1 MVVRKKDLNEVMKG
15 LFAKDDEEPCDLAI
29 TGKTFFD
36 ESVKNDEL
44 NQGCQLTWAG
54 DILEPVPAGLVTAVD
69 TGSNCTSL
77 ISYVLDIHMNEMKT
91 RNDTEKSNYKQ
102 KLDEFVNRN
111 TKDVKKCSKNGAAD
125 GEETQ
130 SLSLDI
136 SDVGGIFVVHLLAC
150 FVSLSLAAGQYYLA
164 RRRMANSGSAEEGDE
179 PPSSEKIVVDNRRQ
193 SIWAPRVVVD
203 SQQSSRNIQDD
214 PTTILES
221 SRSVAKKQ
229 KWKKGEALRAS
240 TMLQSFPE
248 EDEIEILNGDDDSDG
263 DGSSKDEENDSL
275 LDFRE
280 FDRPSNDDD
289 V

>member
-1 MVVRKKDLNEVMKG
+1 MVVRKKDFNEVMKG

-44 NQGCQLTWAG
+44 NQGCELTWVG

-91 RNDTEKSNYKQ
+91 TYDTEKSNYKRI
-102 KLDEFVNRN
+102 LDEFVNRN

-164 RRRMANSGSAEEGDE
+164 RRRMANNGSAEEGDE
-179 PPSSEKIVVDNRRQ
+179 PPSSARIMVDNRRQ
-193 SIWAPRVVVD
+193 SIWAPRVVDD

-214 PTTILES
+214 PSTIWES

-229 KWKKGEALRAS
+229 QWKKGEALRAS
-240 TMLQSFPE
+240 TMLQSFRE
-248 EDEIEILNGDDDSDG
+248 EDEILNVGDDSDG
-263 DGSSKDEENDSL
+263 DGASKDEENDSL
-275 LDFRE
+275 LSFGE